1 MPLRASRCIIHIDL
15 DAFYAQVESKRL
27 GLSPDTPLCV
37 QQWNSLIAVNYAAR
51 ALGISRFGRASE
63 IRSKFPQ
70 CVLAHCATVG
80 AEDNGKECAEV
91 DPAKHKISLE
101 RYRVASAAIFEVFAS
116 AGCLVERASIDE
128 AYFDVSSL
136 VSDAMANGG
145 DGMQQ
150 PISSLPPIA
159 KDFVSGFH
167 VPKSSDCNFV
177 PQLGWVVGA
186 LSPDAECDT
195 RIAVAAAIAA
205 QLRFAVFSTLGYT
218 CSAGVA
224 HSKLLAKLG
233 SAMHKPSGQTIIP
246 LASVGTLMRST
257 PLQTIRYFGGKLGNL
272 LKAGGFN
279 TAGDVMQGDRHTI
292 AACVGDDSVS
302 FVLEV
307 CSGELEESVTPRGP
321 PSTMLASKS
330 FLQPLHSLE
339 ECSKWLRVLACE
351 LVNRHQKDEGL
362 FDRMATKLTVYYRS
376 QYTHPSVA
384 NRSNSTPAMKLQASG
399 DTYFCNRTGQ
409 LKNRTSSGSSHVC
422 SLSPRGGIIDT
433 DCIIAAATTI
443 LTRVASSAF
452 PCKHLALTL
461 SGFVAREGKR
471 DITSF
476 FGAMAAAAAA
486 TAAATGCGS
495 GGSSPARL
503 SECLYDAAATSEDD
517 DQLAVAACDDVSDM
531 IVEPG
536 APDLNTVALCSHS
549 TAMELASA
557 AAAPPTPAPSS
568 HAQAAVVEKLATA
581 ASGHVAVEDDECVII
596 EPLST
601 AAASSLSVSAP
612 ALRQTRCPQCSA
624 WLVGDASLRLHMDEH
639 IAHKFQVLAS
649 ACFYPFLSCINVIYF
664 SGCMTKSS
672 KCSKIASSD
681 SAQAGQ
687 WLFTRYQQ
695 VLLLLL
701 LLRQQL
707 IHLEDSYPYRRSWRK
722 NGSLHQAWR
731 REAGSA

>member
-80 AEDNGKECAEV
+80 AEDDGRECADV

-136 VSDAMANGG
+136 VTDAMANGRG
-145 DGMQQ
+145 NLQQ
-150 PISSLPPIA
+150 PIATLPPIPN
-159 KDFVSGFH
+159 DFVSGFH
-167 VPKSSDCNFV
+167 APKSSDCNFL
-177 PQLGWVVGA
+177 PQLGWVVGT
-186 LSPDAECDT
+186 LSPDAECDN

-205 QLRFAVFSTLGYT
+205 QLRFAVFSTLSYT
-218 CSAGVA
+218 CSAGIA

-257 PLQTIRYFGGKLGNL
+257 PLQSIRYFGGKLGNL
-272 LKAGGFN
+272 LKVGGFN
-279 TAGDVMQGDRHTI
+279 TAGDVMQGDRRAI
-292 AACVGDDSVS
+292 AACVGDDSLA

-321 PSTMLASKS
+321 PATMLASKS
-330 FLQPLHSLE
+330 FLQPLQSLE
-339 ECSKWLRVLACE
+339 ECGKWLRVLACE
-351 LVNRHQKDEGL
+351 LVNRHHKDEGL
-362 FDRMATKLTVYYRS
+362 FDRIPTKLTVYYRS

-399 DTYFCNRTGQ
+399 DSYFCNRTGE

-422 SLSPRGGIIDT
+422 TISPRGGIIDS
-433 DCIIAAATTI
+433 DCIIAAATNM
-443 LTRVASSAF
+443 LSRVAASAF

-486 TAAATGCGS
+486 TAAAAGCSSHCGS
-495 GGSSPARL
+495 PVKA
-503 SECLYDAAATSEDD
+503 SESTVDRAATLEDD
-517 DQLAVAACDDVSDM
+517 DHTAGDEYDEFS
-531 IVEPG
+531 
-536 APDLNTVALCSHS
+536 DLNIDHEVTDSTAALLSSHS
-549 TAMELASA
+549 AATELASA
-557 AAAPPTPAPSS
+557 AAAAPSPALPS
-568 HAQAAVVEKLATA
+568 SSAIPAVVTTLSAGAT
-581 ASGHVAVEDDECVII
+581 VDIPVDDDECVII

-601 AAASSLSVSAP
+601 AKASSLSSSSA
-612 ALRQTRCPQCSA
+612 ASRQVRCPECSMWVIGEPA
-624 WLVGDASLRLHMDEH
+624 MRLHMDEH
-639 IAHKFQVLAS
+639 VAQKFQVLL
-649 ACFYPFLSCINVIYF
+649 P
-664 SGCMTKSS
+664 
-672 KCSKIASSD
+672 
-681 SAQAGQ
+681 
-687 WLFTRYQQ
+687 
-695 VLLLLL
+695 
-701 LLRQQL
+701 
-707 IHLEDSYPYRRSWRK
+707 
-722 NGSLHQAWR
+722 
-731 REAGSA
+731 